1 MNKNTMII
9 VGIGAAAL
17 LFLFRKQ
24 IFGGGNGGNG
34 GNGGEN
40 EDTTPDTTGPSE
52 NVDVPTETGGD
63 TAFKPFVPPPVT
75 TQRPDLT
82 TVNTTTAAPG
92 SSLAPRVDTPTFFAA
107 PSPFALGGR

>member
-1 MNKNTMII
+1 MII

-34 GNGGEN
+34 GGS
-40 EDTTPDTTGPSE
+40 EDTTPDTSGPSE
-52 NVDVPTETGGD
+52 TTEAPKETSGD
-63 TAFKPFVPPPVT
+63 TVLKPFAPPVP

-82 TVNTTTAAPG
+82 TVNTTTA
-92 SSLAPRVDTPTFFAA
+92 SNTNLAPRVDTPTFFTA

>member
-1 MNKNTMII
+1 MII
-9 VGIGAAAL
+9 VGLGAAAL

-24 IFGGGNGGNG
+24 IFGGGGGGDNGGG
-34 GNGGEN
+34 S
-40 EDTTPDTTGPSE
+40 EDTTPDTSGPSE

-63 TAFKPFVPPPVT
+63 TAFKPFVPPPVP

-92 SSLAPRVDTPTFFAA
+92 SSLAPRVDTPTFFTA

>member
-34 GNGGEN
+34 GSDQG
-40 EDTTPDTTGPSE
+40 TTPDTSGPSADVE
-52 NVDVPTETGGD
+52 APKDTEETWTEPLVPRVKPPINPSVINVDNAYTPGG
-63 TAFKPFVPPPVT
+63 
-75 TQRPDLT
+75 
-82 TVNTTTAAPG
+82 N
-92 SSLAPRVDTPTFFAA
+92 LAPRVDSAVFFSAPNPT
-107 PSPFALGGR
+107 ALGGK

>member
-9 VGIGAAAL
+9 VGLGAAAL

-34 GNGGEN
+34 GGS
-40 EDTTPDTTGPSE
+40 EDTTPDTSGPSE
-52 NVDVPTETGGD
+52 TTEAPKETSGD
-63 TAFKPFVPPPVT
+63 TPFKPFVPPPVP

-82 TVNTTTAAPG
+82 KVNTTTA
-92 SSLAPRVDTPTFFAA
+92 SNTNLSPRVDTPTFFSA

>member
-1 MNKNTMII
+1 MII

-34 GNGGEN
+34 DNGGGS
-40 EDTTPDTTGPSE
+40 EDTTPDTSGPSE

-63 TAFKPFVPPPVT
+63 TVLKPFAPPVPT
-75 TQRPDLT
+75 KRPDIVNVNPT
-82 TVNTTTAAPG
+82 TVNPNTTVNPKVDSAVFFSAPN
-92 SSLAPRVDTPTFFAA
+92 
-107 PSPFALGGR
+107 PFALGSK

>member
-1 MNKNTMII
+1 MNKNTMIM

-24 IFGGGNGGNG
+24 IFGGGSGGG
-34 GNGGEN
+34 S

-63 TAFKPFVPPPVT
+63 TAFKPFVPPPVP

-82 TVNTTTAAPG
+82 KVNTTTA
-92 SSLAPRVDTPTFFAA
+92 SNTNLAPRVDTPTFFTA
-107 PSPFALGGR
+107 PNPTALGGR

>member
-24 IFGGGNGGNG
+24 IFGGGGGDNGGG
-34 GNGGEN
+34 S
-40 EDTTPDTTGPSE
+40 EDTTPDTSGPSE
-52 NVDVPTETGGD
+52 NVDVPKETSED
-63 TAFKPFVPPPVT
+63 TAFKPFVPPTVP

-82 TVNTTTAAPG
+82 TVNTTTA
-92 SSLAPRVDTPTFFAA
+92 SNTNLAPRVDTPLFFTA
-107 PSPFALGGR
+107 PSFTALGGK

>member
-1 MNKNTMII
+1 MNKNTMIL

-34 GNGGEN
+34 GGSE
-40 EDTTPDTTGPSE
+40 ETTPDTSGPSE
-52 NVDVPTETGGD
+52 NVEAPKETGGD
-63 TAFKPFVPPPVT
+63 TVLKPFAPPVP

-82 TVNTTTAAPG
+82 TVNTTTA
-92 SSLAPRVDTPTFFAA
+92 SNTNLAPRVDTPTFFTA

>member
-9 VGIGAAAL
+9 VGLGAAAL
-17 LFLFRKQ
+17 LFFFRKQ
-24 IFGGGNGGNG
+24 IFGGGNGDEG
-34 GNGGEN
+34 GGS
-40 EDTTPDTTGPSE
+40 EDTTPDTSGPSE

-63 TAFKPFVPPPVT
+63 TAFKPFVPPPVP

-82 TVNTTTAAPG
+82 KVNTTTA
-92 SSLAPRVDTPTFFAA
+92 SNTNLAPRVDTPTFFTA

>member
-1 MNKNTMII
+1 MNKNTMIL

-24 IFGGGNGGNG
+24 IFGGGNGGG
-34 GNGGEN
+34 S

-52 NVDVPTETGGD
+52 LVDAPKETSGD
-63 TAFKPFVPPPVT
+63 TAFKPFVPPPVP

-82 TVNTTTAAPG
+82 KVNTTTA
-92 SSLAPRVDTPTFFAA
+92 SNTNLAPRVDTPTFFTA
-107 PSPFALGGR
+107 PNPTALGGR

>member
-1 MNKNTMII
+1 MNKNTKII
-9 VGIGAAAL
+9 LALGAPALLL

-24 IFGGGNGGNG
+24 IFGGGSDNDGGS
-34 GNGGEN
+34 

-52 NVDVPTETGGD
+52 NVEVPKETGGD
-63 TAFKPFVPPPVT
+63 TALKPFVPPPVP

-82 TVNTTTAAPG
+82 KVNTTTA
-92 SSLAPRVDTPTFFAA
+92 SNTNLAPRVDTPTFFTA

>member
-1 MNKNTMII
+1 MNKNTMIL

-24 IFGGGNGGNG
+24 IFGGGNDENG
-34 GNGGEN
+34 GS

-52 NVDVPTETGGD
+52 NVDVTTETSGD
-63 TAFKPFVPPPVT
+63 TAFKPFVPAPVP

-82 TVNTTTAAPG
+82 KVNTTTAAPN
-92 SSLAPRVDTPTFFAA
+92 SNPLFFTAPNPT
-107 PSPFALGGR
+107 ALGGR